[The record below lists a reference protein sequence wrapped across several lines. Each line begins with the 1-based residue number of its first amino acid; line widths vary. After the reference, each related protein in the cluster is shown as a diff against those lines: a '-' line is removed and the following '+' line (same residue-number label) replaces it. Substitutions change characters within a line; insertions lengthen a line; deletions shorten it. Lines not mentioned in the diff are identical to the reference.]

1 MCATRSSIRHVMLR
15 QERLCIVSPFIQ
27 KCPEKIDL
35 ERQEM
40 TQWLSWDTEVKGWG
54 VRANGYQVSFGGDGN
69 VQKLYHSHDYTILPI
84 LKKKKKAITTLNCTL
99 TVGDFYGM

>member
-84 LKKKKKAITTLNCTL
+84 LKKKKKQ
-99 TVGDFYGM
+99 